1 MPRRENAFSVVVC
14 MAGNKLVHTGRR
26 NGMQGKSTN
35 GPIEDVDFSP
45 EELRALGPAIAVDLH
60 EEQLYESLEV
70 CWS

>member
-1 MPRRENAFSVVVC
+1 
-14 MAGNKLVHTGRR
+14 
-26 NGMQGKSTN
+26 MQGKSTN